1 MITQA
6 LPLAQDLIRCRSV
19 TPDDDGALSILAK
32 TLEALDFDCHLLSFR
47 SPGAPEI
54 KNLYARR
61 GKRGRNLCFAGHTD
75 VVPAGEGWSQPP
87 FDAEI
92 HAGRLFGR
100 GAVDMKGAIAA
111 FVAAVAR
118 SQTVLTESVSLLI
131 TGDEEGPAIDGTQ
144 RVLEWLKARGEV
156 LDACLVGE
164 PTNPHRLG
172 EIVKVGRRG
181 SLNGELKTRGIQG
194 HVAYPERAE
203 NPIRI
208 LLEAIAALEAPLDDG
223 FARFQPSNLEL
234 TSIDVGNEATNVIP
248 AEARARFNVRF
259 NPTFSGADLKQELE
273 RRVAESG
280 AELHCR
286 VSGEPFLT
294 ESNALIE
301 PLRRAISL
309 HTNREPE
316 LSTSGGT
323 SDARFIRFACPVVE
337 FGLVGQTMHRVDEHV
352 PLSDLETLTAI
363 YEDFVRNFFSA
374 GKSDRVSEKRD
385 GISG

>member
-19 TPDDDGALSILAK
+19 TPDDDGALSVLARS
-32 TLEALDFDCHLLSFR
+32 LEALDFECHRLSFQ

-54 KNLYARR
+54 LNLYARR
-61 GKRGRNLCFAGHTD
+61 GQHGRNLCFAGHTD
-75 VVPAGEGWSQPP
+75 VVPAGEGWSKPP

-92 HAGRLFGR
+92 RADRLFGR

-118 SQTVLTESVSLLI
+118 SQPALTESVSLLI

-144 RVLEWLKARGEV
+144 RVLDWLQARGEV

-164 PTNPHRLG
+164 PTNPRRLG
-172 EIVKVGRRG
+172 EMVKVGRRG
-181 SLNGELKTRGIQG
+181 SLNGELKAQGVQG

-203 NPIRI
+203 NPIPI
-208 LLEAIAALEAPLDDG
+208 LLEAIAALEAPLDTG
-223 FARFQPSNLEL
+223 FARFQPSNLEV
-234 TSIDVGNEATNVIP
+234 TSIDVGNAATNVIP
-248 AEARARFNVRF
+248 AQARARFNVRF
-259 NPTFSGADLKQELE
+259 NPTFSGTELQQELE
-273 RRVAESG
+273 RRVARAG
-280 AELHCR
+280 IELDCT

-301 PLRRAISL
+301 PLRRAISC
-309 HTNREPE
+309 HTNLEPE

-323 SDARFIRFACPVVE
+323 SDARFIRFTCPVVE

-363 YEDFVRNFFSA
+363 YEDFIRGFFSA
-374 GKSDRVSEKRD
+374 GSSDRIDEKSGVS
-385 GISG
+385 G